1 MNEPTLAF
9 LAEQQRLL
17 ISYVA
22 TMREDL
28 TVMMEIL
35 RRIEHALSSI
45 GAQLTAMHAYNRRVE
60 ERVAHL
66 ETAKE

>member
-1 MNEPTLAF
+1 
-9 LAEQQRLL
+9 
-17 ISYVA
+17 
-22 TMREDL
+22 
-28 TVMMEIL
+28 MMEIL